1 MEEEE
6 EKKKKKKKSLKKD
19 CTEVR
24 GKMGKRV
31 GSMLRWPGCKGFLS
45 VVWLCEWVGQ
55 RGMNKGGE
63 KQESRWLV
71 GNVA

>member
-6 EKKKKKKKSLKKD
+6 EKKKKKGLKKD
-19 CTEVR
+19 CTEE
-24 GKMGKRV
+24 KMGKRV
-31 GSMLRWPGCKGFLS
+31 GLMLRWPGCKGFLS